1 MSSPDQIKQERERL
15 GLTQAQA
22 ASLIPVVILARVS
35 TSRQDNERQI
45 HELKAHAEAQ
55 GWEVVE
61 IVTEKLSGASKERPD
76 ILRVLSL
83 AASSKIRKVLVHEI
97 SRLGRRP
104 ALVHDAVEK
113 LTDAKVSLY
122 WHAQRIET
130 LLPDGRRNPAAGIML
145 ALMAELAMA
154 ERETLI
160 ERTKS
165 GLAAAR
171 RRGVTLGRPVGSK
184 LGAVD
189 LLAKHPDIIRHL
201 KAGMSIRHVAKITEK
216 STGTVQSVK
225 KAMPKKP

>member
-1 MSSPDQIKQERERL
+1 MK
-15 GLTQAQA
+15 T
-22 ASLIPVVILARVS
+22 IPVAILARVS
-35 TSRQDNERQI
+35 TSKQDNERQI
-45 HELKAHAEAQ
+45 HELTAHAEAQ

-83 AASSKIRKVLVHEI
+83 AASGKIKKVLVHEI

-104 ALVHDAVEK
+104 ALVHNTVEK
-113 LTDAKVSLY
+113 LTEAKTSLY

-160 ERTKS
+160 ERTRS
-165 GLAAAR
+165 GLDAAR
-171 RRGVTLGRPVGSK
+171 RRGVTLGRPVGST
-184 LGAVD
+184 LAATD
-189 LLAKHPDIIRHL
+189 LLTKHPDIIRHL
-201 KAGMSIRHVAKITEK
+201 KAGMSIRHVAAITKK

-225 KAMPKKP
+225 KAIGKKA